1 MRKSAFIYCRISQDR
16 SGEGLGVEL
25 QETDCRALAAKLGYE
40 VDRLFVDNDVSAY
53 SGKKRPS
60 YLEMLSL
67 IEQGAVDAVICWDSD
82 RLHRAP
88 RELENYIDACVAGGV
103 TTHAVKTGEIDLST
117 ASGQAIAR
125 TLGAWARYE
134 SDHKSDRLKRA
145 KQQAREKGHFHGGP
159 IPYGWDIVD
168 KKPVVNAEQ
177 AKAIRLACRMVLAGS
192 SMSSII
198 REFQSRGIKTARGG
212 DKWSHIS
219 LRDVL
224 LRPKIAGLQEVDG
237 ELLPDPGFPAIIPE
251 EEWLGV
257 RAVITNPDRRVS
269 FDNRNKWLLS
279 GIAECE
285 CGSTVRVGATK
296 SYKGGRR
303 AVYRCKVDGP
313 GHINKNA
320 EQVDAVAE
328 ALITALLSQKEAS
341 AYAATSPAAASDS
354 DLAAE
359 ANGLRAR
366 LSEAALMA
374 ADGAITMAQL
384 VQITERLRGKLEE
397 LESAMADHAIAA
409 SQQGFDAA
417 RKWSEASLEQKRK
430 LLAGLVR
437 VRLLRVGSGGRY
449 FDPDSVEVTLKQ

>member
-1 MRKSAFIYCRISQDR
+1 MYCRISQDR
-16 SGEGLGVEL
+16 SGEGLGVER
-25 QETDCRALAAKLGYE
+25 QEADCRSLAAKLGYE

-88 RELENYIDACVAGGV
+88 RELETYIDACVAGGV

-145 KQQAREKGHFHGGP
+145 KQQAKEKGHFHGGP
-159 IPYGWDIVD
+159 IPYGWDIAN
-168 KKPVVNAEQ
+168 KKPVVNPEQ
-177 AKAIRLACRMVLAGS
+177 AKAVKLACRMVLAGS

-198 REFQSRGIKTARGG
+198 REFQSRGINTPRGG
-212 DKWSHIS
+212 EKWNHIT

-224 LRPKIAGLQEVDG
+224 LRPKLAGLREVDG
-237 ELLPDPGFPAIIPE
+237 ELLADPGFPAIVDE

-257 RAVITNPDRRVS
+257 RAILTNSERRTS

-285 CGSTVRVGATK
+285 CGSTVRVGATRDHR
-296 SYKGGRR
+296 GGRR

-320 EQVDAVAE
+320 EQVDMVAD
-328 ALITALLSQKEAS
+328 ALIGTLLAREEAS
-341 AYAATSPAAASDS
+341 SAAATRAAAESDS

-374 ADGAITMAQL
+374 ADGVITMAQL
-384 VQITERLRGKLEE
+384 GQITERLRAKLGE
-397 LESAMADHAIAA
+397 LESAMAEQAIAA
-409 SQQGFDAA
+409 NQQGFDAA
-417 RKWSEASLEQKRK
+417 QKWSEASLEQKRR
-430 LLAGLVR
+430 LLSGLVR
-437 VRLLRVGSGGRY
+437 VRLLRVGSAGRH
-449 FDPDSVEVTLKQ
+449 FNPDSVEVTLK